1 MNIRVDRKELLRVL
15 SLFKAK
21 AARHK
26 HSNHVCKSVHLR
38 VAFGQDDDAIHE
50 GVRLASLQF
59 KKTFSGGVL
68 LTALGDLWIPSIFL
82 STYAR
87 HD

>member
-26 HSNHVCKSVHLR
+26 HSNHVCKSLHLR
-38 VAFGQDDDAIHE
+38 VTSGQDDDAIHE
-50 GVRLASLQF
+50 GVMWGAGLQICKF

-68 LTALGDLWIPSIFL
+68 LTALGDL
-82 STYAR
+82 
-87 HD
+87 